1 MVKRMSMPSGDAAP
15 GGMPGP
21 TDDQTRSLLE
31 MLVGCATVGIAFI
44 DRQFRVAYLNPTLAL
59 INGVPVAELRGR
71 PVAEVFPHATT
82 VVLPTCRQVIE
93 SSRPVTHVEY
103 TRVLS
108 PGDPG
113 QSWIADYFPVSAPD
127 GAVIGVG
134 VLVVDVTERQQAEAA
149 RRRLAQSQREE
160 MATGLQAAR
169 GLAHRINNQ
178 LALAIGYGDLLGSHP
193 SLDDNA
199 REYLQRS
206 LEGLASVAETVNGL
220 LTTVTLAHLKAGGQE
235 TVDATDRPT

>member
-1 MVKRMSMPSGDAAP
+1 MTTPSGDAAP

-21 TDDQTRSLLE
+21 MDDQTRSLLG
-31 MLVGCATVGIAFI
+31 MLVECATMGIAFI

-103 TRVLS
+103 TRVLR

-113 QSWIADYFPVSAPD
+113 QSWMADFFPVRAPD

-134 VLVVDVTERQQAEAA
+134 VLVIDVTERQQAEAA
-149 RRRLAQSQREE
+149 RRRLPQSQRDE
-160 MATGLQAAR
+160 MATSLQTAR
-169 GLAHRINNQ
+169 ALTHRINNQ
-178 LALAIGYGDLLGSHP
+178 LTLAIGYSDLLASHP
-193 SLDDNA
+193 GLDDAA
-199 REYLQRS
+199 RHYLQQS
-206 LEGLASVAETVNGL
+206 LEGLASVAQTVSSL
-220 LTTVTLAHLKAGGQE
+220 QTTVTLAHLKTGEEE
-235 TVDATDRPT
+235 TGDATDLPT